1 MIVFEI
7 ILTIITV
14 LVGLTII
21 FGLFEV
27 RDRIAEFIY
36 NKLPF
41 IKSPKLRYFLMVV
54 IFMIGYCLLLFGI
67 VIPLFQKL

>member
-14 LVGLTII
+14 SVGLTII

-41 IKSPKLRYFLMVV
+41 IKSPKLRYFFMVV